1 MPDDECFP
9 GGDVIG
15 WREVFMA
22 FTIFLDAGQILIV
35 LGVQGAVLVEQV
47 VDALGGGIDEF
58 NDFDVIGEVEFRN
71 RRLESLFLQDIFL
84 VFEDLIQ
91 VHLMNPFIGVVD
103 AKLFEG
109 IFLEHFEPIDIKHFD
124 HSHIGLSLL
133 GEVDLPVEF
142 FHNPQE

>member
-47 VDALGGGIDEF
+47 VDALGGGVDEF

-71 RRLESLFLQDIFL
+71 
-84 VFEDLIQ
+84 
-91 VHLMNPFIGVVD
+91 
-103 AKLFEG
+103 
-109 IFLEHFEPIDIKHFD
+109 
-124 HSHIGLSLL
+124 
-133 GEVDLPVEF
+133 
-142 FHNPQE
+142 

>member
-1 MPDDECFP
+1 
-9 GGDVIG
+9 
-15 WREVFMA
+15 MA

-109 IFLEHFEPIDIKHFD
+109 IFFEDFKTINIEHFDGFEEFLWFLAFVNFQID
-124 HSHIGLSLL
+124 LS
-133 GEVDLPVEF
+133 
-142 FHNPQE
+142 HNPQK